1 MNENEILVFFRLRIL
16 NIFVPVYNIAVFYS
30 VHVHTNRNTYF
41 LCILHV
47 SSRSYNAYFEYKL
60 HGWHGKKKIP
70 DVTERTFNR
79 SIFYIIY
86 ASISIEVS
94 SQRLNLS
101 HNLSWLDNKK
111 KICSQVIKIIR
122 VSFNFRC
129 IRVLK

>member
-1 MNENEILVFFRLRIL
+1 MS
-16 NIFVPVYNIAVFYS
+16 PVDHIMPISN
-30 VHVHTNRNTYF
+30 TNYMDGM
-41 LCILHV
+41 
-47 SSRSYNAYFEYKL
+47 A
-60 HGWHGKKKIP
+60 KKKIP

-129 IRVLK
+129 IRVLKYNTWI